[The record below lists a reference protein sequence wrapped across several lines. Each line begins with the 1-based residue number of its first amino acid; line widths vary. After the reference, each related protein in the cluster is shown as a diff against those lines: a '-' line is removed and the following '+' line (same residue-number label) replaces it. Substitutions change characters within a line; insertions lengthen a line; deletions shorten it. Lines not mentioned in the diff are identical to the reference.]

1 MWTYNNKKRPI
12 NYQNIA
18 WTREKKIDNNILLEK
33 LDSFKKSD
41 FEIKPMPVINCLLV
55 VKGVVVVI

>member
-1 MWTYNNKKRPI
+1 MWTYNNKKRTI

>member
-1 MWTYNNKKRPI
+1 MDIQHKKRTI

-33 LDSFKKSD
+33 LDSFKESD
-41 FEIKPMPVINCLLV
+41 FEIKPMPRYQLSIGC
-55 VKGVVVVI
+55 

>member
-1 MWTYNNKKRPI
+1 MWTYNNKKRTI

-18 WTREKKIDNNILLEK
+18 WTREKRVKTDNILLET

-41 FEIKPMPVINCLLV
+41 FEIKPMPVIN
-55 VKGVVVVI
+55 